1 MWCSGDLGSLD
12 AALSSI
18 PLYSTSMHVCF
29 HFYTVPPTST
39 PLPLAK
45 SSSDWSAIPVFLSQS
60 PICGR
65 PMDQVS
71 GIELAAA
78 LARLRTPRGTRG
90 VYCLKWQPTNLGLL
104 V

>member
-1 MWCSGDLGSLD
+1 
-12 AALSSI
+12 
-18 PLYSTSMHVCF
+18 
-29 HFYTVPPTST
+29 
-39 PLPLAK
+39 
-45 SSSDWSAIPVFLSQS
+45 
-60 PICGR
+60 
-65 PMDQVS
+65 MDQVS